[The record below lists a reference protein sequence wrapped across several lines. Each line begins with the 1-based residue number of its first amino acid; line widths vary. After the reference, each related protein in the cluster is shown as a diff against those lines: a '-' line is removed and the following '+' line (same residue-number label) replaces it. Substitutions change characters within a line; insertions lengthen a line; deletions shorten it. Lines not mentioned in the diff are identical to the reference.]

1 MHQLPRPAM
10 TRSTLTLTL
19 AVSVAM
25 LGAPAS
31 SLAGTPPAPMLVVEP
46 AAEPVRVGFR
56 VETQGVGGGAEAMKK
71 KILELAAGVCEEQGI
86 EDAQDKQDPRVV
98 VVVERAGSEEQP
110 GYVVGFS
117 IEKGKEIVVGSARQ
131 LDCSL
136 CTGTELV
143 EAIEKQL
150 PDLLELAG
158 EHQVPVKGGVGVV
171 DGNGEVPPVV
181 PVKDERKLGGLGFA
195 GIGLGVVGLAGV
207 GAGVGLMVRG
217 VEPLGPD
224 FAEQTNYRTPG
235 TVILAVGGAALI
247 AGVAMIVVDISQRKK
262 ARSRAG
268 ADSKVR
274 WAGTGIAF

>member
-1 MHQLPRPAM
+1 M

-158 EHQVPVKGGVGVV
+158 EHQVPVKGDVGVV

-217 VEPLGPD
+217 VEPLD
-224 FAEQTNYRTPG
+224 ELRWELRDYRTPG
-235 TVILAVGGAALI
+235 TVILAAGGVALI
-247 AGVAMIVVDISQRKK
+247 AGVVMIVLDVSKRKK
-262 ARSRAG
+262 TNASPPAATRVEPRG
-268 ADSKVR
+268 L
-274 WAGTGIAF
+274 GFAF